1 MIAFAFFS
9 SLTLFSA
16 IAVAWQK
23 NLLYAAFLLLST
35 FVGIAG
41 LYLTLNADF
50 LAATQLLIYVGGVL
64 TLFLFGILITK
75 RRENRFL
82 TSGIQNRSVGLFLAL
97 LIGGMLGYVVYLE
110 KDFGLKKP
118 IYEASSAKV
127 IGYGLMGDYL
137 LPFELVGIL
146 LLVILIGVLV
156 IASTKPLNPKNK

>member
-1 MIAFAFFS
+1 MIAVAFFS

-23 NLLYAAFLLLST
+23 NLLYSAFLLLST

-41 LYLTLNADF
+41 LYMTLGADF

-82 TSGIQNRSVGLFLAL
+82 TSGIQNRGIGLFLAL
-97 LIGGMLGYVVYLE
+97 VIGGLLGY
-110 KDFGLKKP
+110 
-118 IYEASSAKV
+118 
-127 IGYGLMGDYL
+127 
-137 LPFELVGIL
+137 
-146 LLVILIGVLV
+146 
-156 IASTKPLNPKNK
+156 